1 MTFGANRG
9 QLDDA
14 QKVARAHWANA
25 TEKWNDTT
33 QKQHEE
39 EIIVPLDDQ
48 VTQLLRAVDQLTQV
62 IAQVRRACEIDRVES
77 L

>member
-1 MTFGANRG
+1 MMFGANRG

-14 QKVARAHWANA
+14 QQVARAHW
-25 TEKWNDTT
+25 TRTSEHWRDSL

-39 EIIVPLDDQ
+39 EIVAPMDEH
-48 VTQLLRAVDQLTQV
+48 VTRLLRAVDQMTQV
-62 IAQVRRACEIDRVES
+62 VATVRRACETNPIDG

>member
-1 MTFGANRG
+1 MMFGANRG

-14 QKVARAHWANA
+14 QQVARAHWANA
-25 TEKWNDTT
+25 AEKWNDAT

-39 EIIVPLDDQ
+39 EIIAPLDDQ

-62 IAQVRRACEIDRVES
+62 IAQVRRACEINTVES

>member
-1 MTFGANRG
+1 MMFGANRG

-14 QKVARAHWANA
+14 QQVARAHWVR
-25 TEKWNDTT
+25 TGEHWRDSL

-39 EIIVPLDDQ
+39 EVVTPMDEQ
-48 VTQLLRAVDQLTQV
+48 VTRLLRAVDQLTQL
-62 IAQVRRACEIDRVES
+62 IAQVRRACETNPVDA